1 MVEQVSEL
9 LTEKNAELVLILA
22 MMYQPN
28 KFNDRMEV
36 VDRQDDEIG
45 AMAQDRGWSVNNNN
59 NLVCISKK

>member
-28 KFNDRMEV
+28 NLNDRMEV
-36 VDRQDDEIG
+36 VERQDEEIG
-45 AMAQDRGWSVNNNN
+45 AMARDRGLSVNNNN
-59 NLVCISKK
+59 NLVFV